1 MEAIAY
7 IFIGICVIGAVAWW
21 ISVFGAL
28 AVATK
33 KDADEGNVTWVHG
46 AFWAFIGTCLL
57 IGMLRGCQ

>member
-7 IFIGICVIGAVAWW
+7 IFFIGICVLGAIAWW
-21 ISVFGAL
+21 VWVFGSL

-46 AFWAFIGTCLL
+46 AIWSFFATCLL
-57 IGMLRGCQ
+57 SRYGC